1 MNILNIYSTNPYRE
15 DATIQ
20 QIAKHIYNNFDKAL
34 KIIVGVAKDNKCIIC
49 ADFSLNYKSPASLM
63 NHLQWVH
70 RKKTME
76 YTRDVIMQKSVN
88 EIEEMLNDECDQ
100 E

>member
-1 MNILNIYSTNPYRE
+1 ME

-20 QIAKHIYNNFDKAL
+20 QLAKHIYRNFPKAL
-34 KIIVGVAKDNKCIIC
+34 EIIVGIAKDNKCLIC

-70 RKKTME
+70 KKRTME
-76 YTRDVIMQKSVN
+76 YVRDNIMTLTPDA
-88 EIEEMLNDECDQ
+88 IEELLNHD
-100 E
+100 